1 MIQKRKQKL
10 PPLVSKA
17 DKAMKSAIRKLIA
30 RHKRSGEPLIVWKN
44 GKVVRIPAK
53 KLNRFK

>member
-17 DKAMKSAIRKLIA
+17 DKAMKGAIRKLIV
-30 RHKRSGEPLIVWKN
+30 RHKRSGEPLIVWEN
-44 GKVVRIPAK
+44 GKVTRIPAK
-53 KLNRFK
+53 NLTSGK

>member
-1 MIQKRKQKL
+1 MIQQRKQKL

-17 DKAMKSAIRKLIA
+17 DKAMKGAIRKLIA

-44 GKVVRIPAK
+44 GKVTRIPAK
-53 KLNRFK
+53 KLISGK